1 MARPVAQIQNDIQ
14 AALVSNLAAVG
25 ITLDITQWSRRNM
38 LRVLC
43 FVFATATN
51 YLEQLMDILK
61 NSIET
66 TASQAA
72 APSYSWIQLKM
83 FLFQYSATTPQILQ
97 IIDTIPQYPVVDA
110 TLRIITGCAVTSS
123 VSNEVTI
130 KVAKGN
136 PFISLTTLEKSAAQG
151 YINELGSAGINY
163 TVVSLDSDKIYINA
177 DIYFNGQYSSV
188 ISDNV
193 IAALNS
199 FLQNIATTNLTT
211 SSTTNGGVKVSDLEN
226 VIRGV
231 AGVNDVVVKNI
242 KARPDTASFSAGV
255 DLVLNQ
261 TILSRQWLPIAGY
274 TSQETTSG
282 KTFTDSLNFIAE

>member
-38 LRVLC
+38 LRVLR

-61 NSIET
+61 TSIET
-66 TASQAA
+66 TASQAS

-83 FLFQYSATTPQILQ
+83 FLFQYSATNPQVLQ
-97 IIDTIPQYPVVDA
+97 IIDTIPQYPVIDT
-110 TLRIITGCAVTSS
+110 TLQIITGCAVTSS
-123 VSNEVTI
+123 VSNEVVI

-136 PFISLTTLEKSAAQG
+136 PFTSLTTLEKSAAQG
-151 YINELGSAGINY
+151 YINELGAAGINY

-242 KARPDTASFSAGV
+242 KARPDTALFSAGV